1 MSSDGSLTN
10 MKAIKITSL
19 ITVAAMAAYVALLGS
34 RATGEPSD
42 TFTDD
47 GKAAPAWTLT
57 DVSGKVIHSDDLK
70 GKVVVLDFWATW
82 CGPCRIEIP
91 GFIALQKQY
100 RDLGLTVIGA
110 SVDEG
115 GAAVVKKFADQL
127 GVNYPVGVADDSI
140 QAAFGG
146 IVGLPTTFIIDRQG
160 RFVSKHLGLT
170 DQSEFD
176 AELKPLLVQKP

>member
-1 MSSDGSLTN
+1 

-19 ITVAAMAAYVALLGS
+19 LAVAAVAVYVALLGS

-42 TFTDD
+42 TFADA
-47 GKAAPAWTLT
+47 GKPAPAWTLT
-57 DVSGKVIHSDDLK
+57 DLSGKVIHSGDLK

-82 CGPCRIEIP
+82 CGPCRMEIP

-100 RDLGLTVIGA
+100 GGQGLTVIGA

-115 GAAVVKKFADQL
+115 GAAVVKKFAGQI
-127 GVNYPVGVADDSI
+127 GVNYSVGVADDSF

-160 RFVSKHLGLT
+160 RLVNKHLGLT
-170 DQSEFD
+170 DQSEFE
-176 AELKPLLVQKP
+176 AELKPLLAQKP

>member
-1 MSSDGSLTN
+1 

-19 ITVAAMAAYVALLGS
+19 LTVTAVAVYVALLGS

-42 TFTDD
+42 TFADA
-47 GKAAPAWTLT
+47 GKPAPAWTLT
-57 DVSGKVIHSDDLK
+57 DISGKVIHSTDLK

-91 GFIALQKQY
+91 GFIALQKEYGDQ
-100 RDLGLTVIGA
+100 GLTVIGA

-115 GAAVVKKFADQL
+115 GPTVVKKFAGQI
-127 GVNYPVGVADDSI
+127 GINYPVGVADDSI

-160 RFVSKHLGLT
+160 RFVRKHLGLT
-170 DQSEFD
+170 DQSVFE
-176 AELKPLLVQKP
+176 AELKPLLAQKP

>member
-1 MSSDGSLTN
+1 

-19 ITVAAMAAYVALLGS
+19 ITITAVAVYVALLGS
-34 RATGEPSD
+34 RATGETSAFAD
-42 TFTDD
+42 A
-47 GKAAPAWTLT
+47 GKLAPTWTLT
-57 DVSGKVIHSDDLK
+57 DVNGKAIHSSDLK

-82 CGPCRIEIP
+82 CGPCRMEIP

-100 RDLGLTVIGA
+100 GDQGLIVVGA

-127 GVNYPVGVADDSI
+127 GINYSVGVADETL
-140 QAAFGG
+140 QGAFGE

-160 RFVSKHLGLT
+160 RLVDKHLGLT
-170 DQSEFD
+170 AQSEFE
-176 AELKPLLVQKP
+176 AELKPLLAQKP

>member
-1 MSSDGSLTN
+1 

-19 ITVAAMAAYVALLGS
+19 LTVAAVAVYVALLSS
-34 RATGEPSD
+34 RATGEPSAAFAD
-42 TFTDD
+42 A
-47 GKAAPAWTLT
+47 GKPAPAWTLT
-57 DVSGKVIHSDDLK
+57 DLSGKVIHSSDLK

-82 CGPCRIEIP
+82 CGPCRLEIP

-100 RDLGLTVIGA
+100 GTQGLTVIGA

-115 GAAVVKKFADQL
+115 GAAVVKKFADQM
-127 GVNYPVGVADDSI
+127 GVNYSVGVADDSL

-160 RFVSKHLGLT
+160 RLVNKHLGLT
-170 DQSEFD
+170 DQSEFEV
-176 AELKPLLVQKP
+176 ELKPLLAQKP